1 VAVRV
6 TLSAFAG
13 PAAPGFRRLLLATAI
28 SVTGTYAAVVAL
40 AIRTF
45 NDTHSAAWVSAL
57 FVAEFLPPV
66 VIGVLLAGWLNRL
79 SPRAALA
86 GSDIVSAGV
95 FGVIAFIHRPIAV
108 VALTVLAGAA
118 AGVFRPVVL
127 AAIPGM
133 VEEAELESANAAVAA
148 VDTGMAML
156 GQAGAGV
163 AVAAAGASVV
173 LGANGVSF
181 GLSALLLASSRSLAT
196 PAPQAD
202 TGGRWGGIGAG
213 AALIRRTPAL
223 LHLTLSWM
231 PMLVVLGVVNSIEAP
246 LLLHSF
252 GAGPA
257 TVGFVIAAMSAGIVA
272 GTVVGGR
279 FAESAASRYPL
290 VLAVNGLGVVV
301 AGLSPWLGLVVGA
314 FVVIGFANG
323 IAVVHN
329 RLVLQRNID
338 SARRAGL
345 IALLMSAGAVM
356 TLLGAAFAGAASAV
370 WNPRAV
376 FAVAGLFGMLVAAP
390 AAALSRP
397 RGSPGT

>member
-1 VAVRV
+1 MTSR
-6 TLSAFAG
+6 SFAG

-45 NDTHSAAWVSAL
+45 NDTQSAAWVSAL

-66 VIGVLLAGWLNRL
+66 VIGVLFAGWLNRL
-79 SPRAALA
+79 SPRTALA

-95 FGVIAFIHRPIAV
+95 FGVIAFVHRPIAV
-108 VALTVLAGAA
+108 VGLTVVAGAA

-127 AAIPGM
+127 AALPGL
-133 VEEAELESANAAVAA
+133 VEETELESANTAVAT
-148 VDTGMAML
+148 VDTGMALL

-181 GLSALLLASSRSLAT
+181 GLSALLLASCRSLAT
-196 PAPQAD
+196 SAPQVD
-202 TGGRWGGIGAG
+202 TGRRWGGIGAG
-213 AALIRRTPAL
+213 AELIRRTPAL

-257 TVGFVIAAMSAGIVA
+257 TVGFVIAALSAGLVA

-279 FAESAASRYPL
+279 FAASAAARYPL
-290 VLAVNGLGVVV
+290 VLAVFALGVVI

-323 IAVVHN
+323 VALVHN
-329 RLVLQRNID
+329 RLVLQRSIEP
-338 SARRAGL
+338 ARRAGV

-356 TLLGAAFAGAASAV
+356 TMVGAAFAGAASGV

-376 FAVAGLFGMLVAAP
+376 FAVAGLFGLLLAAP

-397 RGSPGT
+397 RGGPGT